1 MAAVFRSPAI
11 LFCQNNGWAI
21 SVPTTSQTAG
31 EIWKRAEGYG
41 FPGVRVDGNDVLAV
55 YRVTKDAV
63 ARAHAGDG
71 PTLIEALTYRVGPH
85 TTADDAGRYRDD
97 DEVRAMASARPD
109 RAIPHVAARQRAR
122 RRGVRRGV
130 RRRGRGA
137 RSTRIR
143 ADVIATEPP
152 PGRVDVRLDVRRS
165 AGAVPARA
173 RGGARRCLRSRCRRA
188 LNAALRDALAEDPR
202 VLVYG
207 QDVGRLGGVFR
218 VTDGL
223 QQEFGADRVFDT
235 PIAEAGMV
243 GAAVGLALAGWKAV
257 VEIQFDGFSYPAL
270 DQVVSHVAKY
280 RERTR
285 GRVEMPITIRIPSF
299 GGIRGKE
306 HHGESTET
314 YWVHTAGLKVVVPST
329 ALDAYRLL
337 RLAIA
342 DPDPVIVLEPKAR
355 YWSKE
360 EGELTVDGP
369 GIGVGRVLRDGDA
382 CTVVT
387 YGAMVTRCLEAADVL
402 AGEGIAARVVDL
414 RSLSPL
420 DVPLLGSC
428 ARETGR
434 VVVVHEAPLTLG
446 MGAEIAARVM
456 EEAFDHLEAP
466 VARVTGWDVP
476 YPPASLE
483 QHYLPSVERIAEAV
497 RRTVKY

>member
-1 MAAVFRSPAI
+1 MP
-11 LFCQNNGWAI
+11 
-21 SVPTTSQTAG
+21 
-31 EIWKRAEGYG
+31 E
-41 FPGVRVDGNDVLAV
+41 
-55 YRVTKDAV
+55 VT
-63 ARAHAGDG
+63 
-71 PTLIEALTYRVGPH
+71 
-85 TTADDAGRYRDD
+85 
-97 DEVRAMASARPD
+97 MSA
-109 RAIPHVAARQRAR
+109 
-122 RRGVRRGV
+122 
-130 RRRGRGA
+130 
-137 RSTRIR
+137 
-143 ADVIATEPP
+143 
-152 PGRVDVRLDVRRS
+152 
-165 AGAVPARA
+165 
-173 RGGARRCLRSRCRRA
+173 A

-202 VLVYG
+202 VVVYG
-207 QDVGRLGGVFR
+207 QDVGALGGVFR

-223 QQEFGADRVFDT
+223 QQTFGPARVFDT
-235 PIAEAGMV
+235 PIAEAAMV

-270 DQVVSHVAKY
+270 DQVISHVAKY

-306 HHGESTET
+306 HHGESPET
-314 YWVHTAGLKVVVPST
+314 YYVHTAGLKVVVPAT

-337 RLAIA
+337 RLAIG

-360 EGELTVDGP
+360 DGELTTDGP
-369 GIGVGRVLRDGDA
+369 GIGQGWIRRVGDA
-382 CTVVT
+382 CTIVT
-387 YGAMVTRCLEAADVL
+387 YGAMVGRCLESAAAL
-402 AGEGIAARVVDL
+402 AEEGIEARLLDL

-420 DVPLLGSC
+420 DIDLLGRC

-466 VARVTGWDVP
+466 VERVTGWDVP

-483 QHYLPSVERIAEAV
+483 QHYLPSVERISEAV